1 MRRLYDHRAVPCHD
15 ASVRPGPAPEQAPG
29 TGGEPDAAARSRLA
43 ADASRT
49 VMTGLQPE
57 TCQPPPRHAGP
68 ALAGDVD
75 PVEALGAELMVHF
88 TIDARRI
95 RAEGD

>member
-1 MRRLYDHRAVPCHD
+1 
-15 ASVRPGPAPEQAPG
+15 
-29 TGGEPDAAARSRLA
+29 
-43 ADASRT
+43 
-49 VMTGLQPE
+49 MTGLRPE
-57 TCQPPPRHAGP
+57 DLPAAADRHVGP

>member
-1 MRRLYDHRAVPCHD
+1 
-15 ASVRPGPAPEQAPG
+15 
-29 TGGEPDAAARSRLA
+29 
-43 ADASRT
+43 
-49 VMTGLQPE
+49 MTGLQPE